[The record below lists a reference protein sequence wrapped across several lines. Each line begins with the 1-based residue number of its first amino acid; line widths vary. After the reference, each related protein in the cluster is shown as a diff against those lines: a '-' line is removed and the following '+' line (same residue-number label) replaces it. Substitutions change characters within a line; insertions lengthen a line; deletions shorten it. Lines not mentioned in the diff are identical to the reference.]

1 MQDQANSFLHSY
13 RQYLRRANNNQAVVV
28 NTDEKQGVH
37 Y

>member
-13 RQYLRRANNNQAVVV
+13 RQYLRRANNNQAVV
-28 NTDEKQGVH
+28 DEKQGVH